1 VTRRLRVAAVQMV
14 SGASVPDNLAQAAP
28 LIARAAA
35 EGAKLVLLP
44 EYFGLMGARA
54 TDKLAVAE
62 RDGEG
67 PQQAFLAAQ
76 ARLYGITVIGG
87 CVPIATADPGHVRSA
102 LIVYGPDGA
111 RLARY
116 DKMHLFAFADGDERY
131 DEGQTIEAGES
142 PASFELPIGHVG
154 LSVCYD
160 VRFPELYRAL
170 GELALI
176 VVPAAFTV
184 PTGRA
189 HWELLLRARAVENQ
203 CYLLAAAQGGIHPGG
218 RATFG
223 HSMLVD
229 PWGEIV
235 ARCESGPGLAIGDVL
250 GDRIEAVRK
259 KLPALRHR
267 RSFA

>member
-1 VTRRLRVAAVQMV
+1 MV
-14 SGASVPDNLAQAAP
+14 SGASVADNLAQAQP

-54 TDKLAVAE
+54 GDKLAIAE
-62 RDGEG
+62 QDGDG

-76 ARLYGITVIGG
+76 ARLHGITLIGG

-102 LIVYGPDGA
+102 LLVYGPQGE
-111 RLARY
+111 RIARY
-116 DKMHLFAFADGDERY
+116 DKMHLFAFADGDEQY
-131 DEGQTIEAGES
+131 DEGRTIAPGEA
-142 PASFELPIGHVG
+142 PASFELPIGRVG
-154 LSVCYD
+154 LSICYD

-170 GELALI
+170 GDLALI

-203 CYLLAAAQGGIHPGG
+203 CYVVAAAQGGIHPGG

-229 PWGEIV
+229 PWGEVV
-235 ARCESGPGLAIGDVL
+235 ARCESGPGLAAGEVERE
-250 GDRIEAVRK
+250 RIERVRS

-267 RSFA
+267 RAIAASAGPR